1 MSERERERETERERE
16 RETERERER
25 ESESESERE
34 RLLSISLI
42 TRKKN
47 YQSFLMHG
55 IMVLNNLSRVFF
67 ALQSMF
73 IQI

>member
-1 MSERERERETERERE
+1 MSERERERERDRARERA
-16 RETERERER
+16 
-25 ESESESERE
+25 RE

-55 IMVLNNLSRVFF
+55 IMVLNNLSRFF
-67 ALQSMF
+67 FCFTKHVHSKFNSLKTF
-73 IQI
+73 K

>member
-1 MSERERERETERERE
+1 MSERERERERETERA
-16 RETERERER
+16 
-25 ESESESERE
+25 RE

-42 TRKKN
+42 TRKTN

-55 IMVLNNLSRVFF
+55 IMVLNNLSRVFS